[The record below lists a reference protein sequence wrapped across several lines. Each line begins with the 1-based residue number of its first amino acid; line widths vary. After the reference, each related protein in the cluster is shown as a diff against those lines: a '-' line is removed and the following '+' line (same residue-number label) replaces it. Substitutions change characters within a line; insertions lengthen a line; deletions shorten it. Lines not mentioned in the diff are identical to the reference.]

1 LQYYPASAP
10 LGGSVPRFDTGQDCG
25 LKDSFVPLDVFMTH
39 DNHRSS
45 TAGPSL
51 RQVACLV
58 ILLVCASPDVAL
70 AQTFEIAPLAG
81 YRFGNDLFEL
91 AANRSVD
98 TDGAPA
104 VGVAVNVAMWNGLS
118 FEGMVTRQ
126 KASVVGQTD
135 AFTPP
140 TRVRVVVDQYF
151 AGGRQDFGTGR
162 ARPFLTGLLGLTR
175 YAADGDNEIRFAVS
189 GGGGVHLALQRHL
202 GVRLDSR
209 VFSTFVDVDTH
220 GAACGGRGCLVGLHV
235 NVAWQVEF
243 TAGLAA
249 MF

>member
-1 LQYYPASAP
+1 
-10 LGGSVPRFDTGQDCG
+10 
-25 LKDSFVPLDVFMTH
+25 MTH
-39 DNHRSS
+39 DNHRRS
-45 TAGPSL
+45 TAGHSL
-51 RQVACLV
+51 RHLAWLV
-58 ILLVCASPDVAL
+58 ILLVCASPHAAL
-70 AQTFEIAPLAG
+70 AQTFEVAPLAG

-126 KASVVGQTD
+126 RASVSGRTD
-135 AFTPP
+135 AFAPP
-140 TRVRVVVDQYF
+140 AHIAVVIDQYF

-175 YAADGDNEIRFAVS
+175 YAADGDNEIRFAIS
-189 GGGGVHLALQRHL
+189 GGGGVHLAVQRHL

-220 GAACGGRGCLVGLHV
+220 GGVCGGQGCLVGLHV
-235 NVAWQVEF
+235 NVAWQIEF
-243 TAGLAA
+243 TAGLVA